1 MSSGTH
7 VKSLSW
13 MGVRTDRF
21 SEMVTLYRDILE
33 LEMLKDEPSAAWF
46 RLADGTEVHVYG
58 PGDADHDFFGPGPV
72 VGLWVD
78 DFDGTRAQMSAEGI
92 QFIGEPQRDGST
104 AWNHFRGPDGNI
116 YEIMGTDG

>member
-1 MSSGTH
+1 MSGGTR

-21 SEMVTLYRDILE
+21 ADMVVFYRDVLG

-46 RLADGTEVHVYG
+46 RSADGTEIHVYG
-58 PGDADHDFFGPGPV
+58 PGDTDHNFFGPGPV
-72 VGLWVD
+72 VGLWVG
-78 DFDGTRAQMSAEGI
+78 DFDETRARMSAAGI

-104 AWNHFRGPDGNI
+104 AWNHYRGPDGNI
-116 YEIMGTDG
+116 YEIMGPDR